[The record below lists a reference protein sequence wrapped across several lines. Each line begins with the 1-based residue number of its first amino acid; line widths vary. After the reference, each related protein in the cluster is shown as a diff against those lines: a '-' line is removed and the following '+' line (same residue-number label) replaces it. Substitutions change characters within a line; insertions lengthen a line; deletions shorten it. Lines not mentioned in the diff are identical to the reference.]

1 MRRDHL
7 MGRGWEAEMGD
18 SQELHLAALFAV
30 AEVRCLYRL
39 GSKTPLPSLPIHLCV
54 SGAPSPSLQSPPT
67 MEATLFGYA
76 LPFPREDLFV
86 ALGAVLLFIPA
97 VVILN
102 ALAHGV
108 INLFSSSKKAKA
120 A

>member
-1 MRRDHL
+1 
-7 MGRGWEAEMGD
+7 
-18 SQELHLAALFAV
+18 
-30 AEVRCLYRL
+30 
-39 GSKTPLPSLPIHLCV
+39 
-54 SGAPSPSLQSPPT
+54 